1 MMVVSLLKRFLI
13 GNGFALSCLL
23 FLLFIFLNISFS
35 IDLFMVDNDIDDEI
49 LGDLDVDDGESG
61 DGVKFD

>member
-1 MMVVSLLKRFLI
+1 L
-13 GNGFALSCLL
+13 
-23 FLLFIFLNISFS
+23 
-35 IDLFMVDNDIDDEI
+35 MVDNDIDDEI